1 MLIFR
6 VLLAFT
12 IATPALAMSGHAAP
26 APQNEDRSQDR
37 HHAKGEGEENSCFG
51 QGRST
56 FASNQ
61 GYTGDLLKVRR
72 GDNPESNE
80 RWIEMYCDFDED

>member
-1 MLIFR
+1 MLSFR
-6 VLLAFT
+6 TLLAFT
-12 IATPALAMSGHAAP
+12 IATPALAMSALAAP
-26 APQNEDRSQDR
+26 APQDLEKAQDR

-61 GYTGDLLKVRR
+61 GYTGDMVKVRR
-72 GDNPESNE
+72 GDNPEINE
-80 RWIEMYCDFDED
+80 RWVELYCDIDED